1 MFNLFYAV
9 QKLSPTIFLNIMTCD
24 ALRYRYGKDK
34 MSDLDAVKQDVAQ
47 LWKNHER
54 NAAAVKEIRTA
65 LEKMLGIADQ
75 KSNSGTVLSNQPAFG
90 GSSFA

>member
-1 MFNLFYAV
+1 
-9 QKLSPTIFLNIMTCD
+9 
-24 ALRYRYGKDK
+24 

-54 NAAAVKEIRTA
+54 NAAAVKEIRNA
-65 LEKMLGIADQ
+65 LEKMLGIAGQ
-75 KSNSGTVLSNQPAFG
+75 KSNSGTALSKQPEFG

>member
-1 MFNLFYAV
+1 MNLFNTLLY
-9 QKLSPTIFLNIMTCD
+9 
-24 ALRYRYGKDK
+24 YRYGKDK
-34 MSDLDAVKQDVAQ
+34 MSDLDAVKQDVAH

-65 LEKMLGIADQ
+65 LEKMLGITDQ
-75 KSNSGTVLSNQPAFG
+75 KYTSRTILNNQPGFG

>member
-1 MFNLFYAV
+1 
-9 QKLSPTIFLNIMTCD
+9 
-24 ALRYRYGKDK
+24 

-54 NAAAVKEIRTA
+54 NAAAVKEIRSA
-65 LEKMLGIADQ
+65 LEKMLGIANQ
-75 KSNSGTVLSNQPAFG
+75 KNGSANVLNNQPGFG